1 MTTPTPDAEEPL
13 GSSQSARPEG
23 GGVGGEA
30 SEGVVPKHQHR
41 DVQGGV
47 ARAAV
52 FGASDGLVSNVSLI
66 LGVAGASPGAG
77 VVRLAGL
84 AGWIAG
90 AISMAAGEYGSMKAQ
105 TELLEHELNLER
117 IELHRNPLVETR
129 ELTELYESRGLEPD
143 LARDLATAMMRDPE
157 TALEAHAREELG
169 IDPDALGSPVGAA
182 LASFGTFSI
191 GALLPLLPWL
201 VGSGTAAVVGS
212 VILGILGAATVGILL
227 ARSTHGSYAR
237 MVARYVGIAV
247 LASSVTYLVGS
258 LVGVSTG

>member
-1 MTTPTPDAEEPL
+1 MSTGPGGAEPSREP
-13 GSSQSARPEG
+13 P
-23 GGVGGEA
+23 
-30 SEGVVPKHQHR
+30 VPKHKHR

-66 LGVAGASPGAG
+66 LGVAGANPGPG
-77 VVRLAGL
+77 IVRLAGL

-117 IELHRNPLVETR
+117 IELRRNPAVETR
-129 ELTELYESRGLEPD
+129 ELAQLYEERGIAPE
-143 LARDLATAMMRDPE
+143 LAFDLATSMMRDPDL
-157 TALEAHAREELG
+157 ALETHAREELG

-182 LASFGTFSI
+182 LASFATFSV

-201 VGSGTAAVVGS
+201 FGSGTAAVVTS
-212 VILGILGAATVGILL
+212 VVLGLLGAATVGILL
-227 ARSTHGSYAR
+227 AQSTRGSYPKLIL
-237 MVARYVGIAV
+237 RYVGIAV
-247 LASSVTYLVGS
+247 LASGVTYLVGS
-258 LVGVSTG
+258 VVGVSTG

>member
-1 MTTPTPDAEEPL
+1 M
-13 GSSQSARPEG
+13 SSDESG
-23 GGVGGEA
+23 GGDGSRSVPALKGDA
-30 SEGVVPKHQHR
+30 AVPKHKHR

-66 LGVAGASPGAG
+66 LGVAGANPGPG

-117 IELHRNPLVETR
+117 IELRRNPHVETR
-129 ELTELYESRGLEPD
+129 ELTELYESRGLDEA
-143 LARDLATAMMRDPE
+143 LARELATAMMRDPE

-182 LASFGTFSI
+182 AASFGAFSI

-201 VGSGTAAVVGS
+201 VASGADAVMASIV
-212 VILGILGAATVGILL
+212 LGLVGAATVGALL
-227 ARSTHGSYAR
+227 ARSTHGSYLR
-237 MVARYVGIAV
+237 LILRYTGIAL
-247 LASSVTYLVGS
+247 LAAGITYLVGS
-258 LVGVSTG
+258 AVGVSTG